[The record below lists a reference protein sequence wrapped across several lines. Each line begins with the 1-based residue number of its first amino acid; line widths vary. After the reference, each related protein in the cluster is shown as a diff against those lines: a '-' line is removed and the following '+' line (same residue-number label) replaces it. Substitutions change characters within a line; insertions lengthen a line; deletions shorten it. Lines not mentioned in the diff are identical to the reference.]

1 MVNKEA
7 FCNVKVTAEKID
19 NHKIV
24 LEVEIPQTEVDKAFD
39 RAYQRLAN
47 KVNIPG
53 FRKGK
58 APRKILEARL
68 GKEALADEA
77 FELLAPQ
84 AYSQALDEQQI
95 EPVSRPH
102 IDVVQLELGQP
113 FIFKATVVAKPEV
126 VLGQYKE
133 LKAAVVPVTVSDEEI
148 EKQVEALRERHAK
161 MVVMPDAELQNG
173 DFSIID
179 FEGFVD
185 GQPFKGGDA
194 KGYPL
199 ELGSGSFIP
208 GFEEQLIGAKA
219 GDSREVSVS
228 FPADYFVP
236 ELAGKEA
243 KFNVVIQD
251 VKRKEL
257 PEVDADFAKDA
268 SSFDSVEE
276 LKADLKNKLEEAAS
290 QKSEREYR
298 NEIMKQA
305 VEGVKVDLPEIMVEA
320 KIDQMIEDLNVNLQ
334 NRGLK
339 MENYLQYMGT
349 DVNGLRDKYR
359 ESADVAVRTD
369 MLLDEI
375 AKVEGLKVENEDL
388 DQEVHA
394 MAQSYNAPVDEVR
407 KIVVEQGRVGAL
419 SQNVLRKKAMQVI
432 FDSAVKEGVSE

>member
-1 MVNKEA
+1 MR
-7 FCNVKVTAEKID
+7 VTAEKID

-24 LEVEIPQTEVDKAFD
+24 LEVEIPQPEVDKAFD

-84 AYSQALDEQQI
+84 AYSKALDEQQI

-102 IDVVQLELGQP
+102 IDVVQLEQGQP
-113 FIFKATVVAKPEV
+113 FVFKATVVGKPEV
-126 VLGQYKE
+126 TLGEYKG
-133 LKAAVVPVTVSDEEI
+133 LKAVMAPVAVSEEEVNQKI
-148 EKQVEALRERHAK
+148 EELRERHAK
-161 MVVMPDAELQNG
+161 MIVVPDAALQNG

-208 GFEEQLIGAKA
+208 GFEEQLLGAKA
-219 GDSREVSVS
+219 GESREVKVS
-228 FPADYFVP
+228 FPTDYFVP

-243 KFNVVIQD
+243 KFDVVIQD

-268 SSFDSVEE
+268 SNFDSVEE
-276 LKADLKNKLEEAAS
+276 LKADIKNKLEVTAS
-290 QKSEREYR
+290 QKSERDYR

-305 VEGVKVDLPEIMVEA
+305 VEGVKVDLPEVMVEA
-320 KIDQMIEDLNVNLQ
+320 KIDQMIEDLDINLQ

-339 MENYLQYMGT
+339 LENYLQYMGT
-349 DVNGLRDKYR
+349 DATGLREKYR
-359 ESADVAVRTD
+359 ESADIAVRTD
-369 MLLDEI
+369 LLLDEI
-375 AKVEGLKVENEDL
+375 AKAEALKVENEDL

-407 KIVVEQGRVGAL
+407 KIVIEQGRVGAL

-432 FDSAVKEGVSE
+432 FDSAVKAEAGE

>member
-1 MVNKEA
+1 VR
-7 FCNVKVTAEKID
+7 VTAEKID

-24 LEVEIPQTEVDKAFD
+24 LEVEIPQPEVDKAFD

-84 AYSQALDEQQI
+84 AYSKALDEQQV
-95 EPVSRPH
+95 EPVSRPN
-102 IDVVQLELGQP
+102 IDVVQLEQGQP

-126 VLGQYKE
+126 TLGEYKG
-133 LKAAVVPVTVSDEEI
+133 LKAVLAPATVSDEEI
-148 EKQVEALRERHAK
+148 NHKIEELREQQAK
-161 MVVMPDAELQNG
+161 MVVVPDATLQNG

-179 FEGFVD
+179 FDGFVD

-208 GFEEQLIGAKA
+208 GFEEQLLGAKA
-219 GDSREVSVS
+219 GDSREVKVA

-243 KFNVVIQD
+243 KFDVVIQD

-257 PEVDADFAKDA
+257 PEVDDDFAKDA
-268 SSFDSVEE
+268 SSFNSVEE
-276 LKADLKNKLEEAAS
+276 LKADIKNKLEVTAS
-290 QKSEREYR
+290 QKSERDYR
-298 NEIMKQA
+298 NAIMKQA
-305 VEGVKVDLPEIMVEA
+305 VEGVKVDLPEVMVEA
-320 KIDQMIEDLNVNLQ
+320 KIDQMIEDLDINLQ

-339 MENYLQYMGT
+339 LENYLQYMKT
-349 DVNGLRDKYR
+349 DLNELRGKYR

-369 MLLDEI
+369 LLLDAI
-375 AKVEGLKVENEDL
+375 AKAEGVTVADEDL
-388 DQEVHA
+388 DQEIHA
-394 MAQSYNAPVDEVR
+394 MAQGYNAPVDEVR
-407 KIVVEQGRVGAL
+407 KIVIEQGRVGVL
-419 SQNVLRKKAMQVI
+419 SQSVLRKKAMQI
-432 FDSAVKEGVSE
+432 LFDNAVKTEAGE

>member
-1 MVNKEA
+1 M
-7 FCNVKVTAEKID
+7 KVTAEKID

-24 LEVEIPQTEVDKAFD
+24 LEVEIPQPEVDKAFD

-68 GKEALADEA
+68 GKEALAEEA
-77 FELLAPQ
+77 FELLAPP
-84 AYSQALDEQQI
+84 AYSKALDEQQI
-95 EPVSRPH
+95 EPVSRPQ

-113 FIFKATVVAKPEV
+113 FIFKATVVGKPEV

-133 LKAAVVPVTVSDEEI
+133 LKAAIAPVIVTEE
-148 EKQVEALRERHAK
+148 EVDKQVEALRERHAK

-219 GDSREVSVS
+219 GDSREVSVA
-228 FPADYFVP
+228 FPADYFVA

-276 LKADLKNKLEEAAS
+276 LKADMKNKLEETSS

-305 VEGVKVDLPEIMVEA
+305 VDGVKVDLPEIMVEA
-320 KIDQMIEDLNVNLQ
+320 KIDQMIEDLDVNLQ

-369 MLLDEI
+369 LLLDEI

-407 KIVVEQGRVGAL
+407 KIVVEQGRVAAL
-419 SQNVLRKKAMQVI
+419 SQNVLRKKAMQII
-432 FDSAVKEGVSE
+432 FDSAVKEGASE